1 MAGEDEGKPLTG
13 YAKRRLSTKV
23 TFGARDLPKENAIS
37 DMENIE
43 EMPEKIELDPQATPV
58 MKAPGT
64 IKKPSSPP
72 PAPVSGDD
80 AKQFTG
86 PTGYDARRLSTSL
99 KFQGKERPKE
109 NAIADVEN
117 PEDVDQALTEVV
129 MGGMR
134 MFLPQAQAD
143 AMVASGSASLPGSEP
158 EPVVEEVK
166 AEPVAAV
173 KKEPVAAAKA
183 EPVAAAKEEPAAEL
197 MEVFMGGVAMMLPTA
212 QAQALLA
219 SGGAQKSGAAA
230 PAPAPVPD
238 PVAAAPAPVAA
249 APAPVESDELME
261 VSMGGVAMM
270 LPKAQAQAMLASG
283 AAQEPGAAAPAP
295 APAPVPAPVAAAPAP
310 APAPVASDELME
322 VSMGGSSMML
332 PKAQAQALL
341 ASGAA
346 QVPGA
351 AAPAPAPAPVPA
363 PVAAAPAPAPAPAAR
378 APAPAAAAAA
388 PATPSDSLMEV
399 FLGSKGIMVPV
410 AEATAM
416 LAAGAVTAQAP
427 VPVVEEPLKL
437 KMVNVAGRDLMLP
450 MDQAM
455 EMLANGSARPI
466 AAERAPKDEGTAYG
480 LVEVNVDG
488 SNIMVPDNVVDAMC
502 AAGVAKRTAPKPVAS
517 LPVASAPKAPAA
529 AAASEELVEV
539 LINGQSVFVPA
550 TQAGSLVAFGA
561 AQRADS
567 VPKPPAPAPAP
578 APVAAA
584 PAPVSDPDALVEVNM
599 NGMNMFLP
607 AGQAEQ
613 MISMG
618 MASRV

>member
-1 MAGEDEGKPLTG
+1 MIYSKDRLAKLVGVLCFLQLSSGFLISKPSGSAVRNEVGTILNMAEEDEGKPLTG

-64 IKKPSSPP
+64 IKPSSPP

-117 PEDVDQALTEVV
+117 PEDMDQALTEVV

-230 PAPAPVPD
+230 PAPAPVPA

-249 APAPVESDELME
+249 APAP
-261 VSMGGVAMM
+261 
-270 LPKAQAQAMLASG
+270 
-283 AAQEPGAAAPAP
+283 
-295 APAPVPAPVAAAPAP
+295 APAPVE
-310 APAPVASDELME
+310 SDELME

-332 PKAQAQALL
+332 PKAQAQAML

-346 QVPGA
+346 QAPGA

-388 PATPSDSLMEV
+388 PSTPSDSLMEV

-517 LPVASAPKAPAA
+517 LPVASATKAPAA

-578 APVAAA
+578 VAAA

>member
-1 MAGEDEGKPLTG
+1 MIYSKDRLAKLVGVLCFLQLSSGFLISKPSGSAVRNEVGTILNMAEEDEGKPLTG

-64 IKKPSSPP
+64 IKPSSPP

-117 PEDVDQALTEVV
+117 PEDMDQALTEVV

-230 PAPAPVPD
+230 PAPAPVPA

-249 APAPVESDELME
+249 APAP
-261 VSMGGVAMM
+261 
-270 LPKAQAQAMLASG
+270 
-283 AAQEPGAAAPAP
+283 
-295 APAPVPAPVAAAPAP
+295 APAPVE
-310 APAPVASDELME
+310 SDELME

-388 PATPSDSLMEV
+388 PSTPSDSLMEV

-517 LPVASAPKAPAA
+517 LPVASATKAPAA

-578 APVAAA
+578 VAAA

>member
-1 MAGEDEGKPLTG
+1 MIYSKDRLAKLVGVLCFLQLSSGFLISKPSGSAVRNEVGTILNMAEEDEGKPLTG

-64 IKKPSSPP
+64 IKPSSPP

-117 PEDVDQALTEVV
+117 PEDMDQALTEVV

-230 PAPAPVPD
+230 PAPAPVPA

-249 APAPVESDELME
+249 APAP
-261 VSMGGVAMM
+261 
-270 LPKAQAQAMLASG
+270 
-283 AAQEPGAAAPAP
+283 
-295 APAPVPAPVAAAPAP
+295 APAPVE
-310 APAPVASDELME
+310 SDELME

-332 PKAQAQALL
+332 PKAQAQAML

-346 QVPGA
+346 QAPGA
-351 AAPAPAPAPVPA
+351 AAPAPAPAPVPT

-388 PATPSDSLMEV
+388 PSTPSDSLMEV

-517 LPVASAPKAPAA
+517 LPVASATKAPAA

-578 APVAAA
+578 VAAA

>member
-1 MAGEDEGKPLTG
+1 MIYSKDRLAKLVGVLCFLQLSSGFLISKPSGSAVRNEVGTILNMAEEDEGKPLTG

-64 IKKPSSPP
+64 IKPSSPP

-117 PEDVDQALTEVV
+117 PEDMDQALTEVV

-230 PAPAPVPD
+230 PAPAPVP
-238 PVAAAPAPVAA
+238 APVAA
-249 APAPVESDELME
+249 A
-261 VSMGGVAMM
+261 
-270 LPKAQAQAMLASG
+270 
-283 AAQEPGAAAPAP
+283 
-295 APAPVPAPVAAAPAP
+295 PAPVAAAPAP

-388 PATPSDSLMEV
+388 PSTPSDSLMEV

-517 LPVASAPKAPAA
+517 LPVASATKAPAA

-578 APVAAA
+578 VAAA

>member
-1 MAGEDEGKPLTG
+1 MIYSKDRLAKLVGVLCFLQLSSGFLISKPSGSAVRNEVGTILNMAEEDE
-13 YAKRRLSTKV
+13 
-23 TFGARDLPKENAIS
+23 
-37 DMENIE
+37 
-43 EMPEKIELDPQATPV
+43 
-58 MKAPGT
+58 
-64 IKKPSSPP
+64 
-72 PAPVSGDD
+72 
-80 AKQFTG
+80 G

-117 PEDVDQALTEVV
+117 PEDMDQALTEVV

-230 PAPAPVPD
+230 PAPAPVP
-238 PVAAAPAPVAA
+238 APVAA
-249 APAPVESDELME
+249 A
-261 VSMGGVAMM
+261 
-270 LPKAQAQAMLASG
+270 
-283 AAQEPGAAAPAP
+283 
-295 APAPVPAPVAAAPAP
+295 PAPVAAAPAP

-388 PATPSDSLMEV
+388 PSTPSDSLMEV

-517 LPVASAPKAPAA
+517 LPVASATKAPAA

-578 APVAAA
+578 VAAA

>member
-1 MAGEDEGKPLTG
+1 MIYSKERLAKLVGVLCFLQLSSGFLIGKPSGSAVRNEVGTILNMAGEDEGKPLTG

-249 APAPVESDELME
+249 APAPAPAPVESDELME
-261 VSMGGVAMM
+261 VSMGGSSMM

-310 APAPVASDELME
+310 APAP
-322 VSMGGSSMML
+322 
-332 PKAQAQALL
+332 
-341 ASGAA
+341 
-346 QVPGA
+346 
-351 AAPAPAPAPVPA
+351 
-363 PVAAAPAPAPAPAAR
+363 AAR
-378 APAPAAAAAA
+378 APAPAAAAAS
-388 PATPSDSLMEV
+388 ATPSDSLMEV

-466 AAERAPKDEGTAYG
+466 AAERAPKDEGTVYS

>member
-1 MAGEDEGKPLTG
+1 MAGEDE
-13 YAKRRLSTKV
+13 
-23 TFGARDLPKENAIS
+23 
-37 DMENIE
+37 
-43 EMPEKIELDPQATPV
+43 
-58 MKAPGT
+58 
-64 IKKPSSPP
+64 
-72 PAPVSGDD
+72 
-80 AKQFTG
+80 G

-230 PAPAPVPD
+230 PAPAP
-238 PVAAAPAPVAA
+238 A
-249 APAPVESDELME
+249 
-261 VSMGGVAMM
+261 
-270 LPKAQAQAMLASG
+270 
-283 AAQEPGAAAPAP
+283 
-295 APAPVPAPVAAAPAP
+295 
-310 APAPVASDELME
+310 
-322 VSMGGSSMML
+322 
-332 PKAQAQALL
+332 
-341 ASGAA
+341 
-346 QVPGA
+346 
-351 AAPAPAPAPVPA
+351 PA

-378 APAPAAAAAA
+378 APAPAAAAAS
-388 PATPSDSLMEV
+388 ATPSDSLMEV

-466 AAERAPKDEGTAYG
+466 AAERAPKDEGTVYS

-578 APVAAA
+578 VAAA

>member
-1 MAGEDEGKPLTG
+1 MIYSKDRLAKLVGVLCFLQLSSGFLISKPSGSAVRNEVGTILNMAEEDE
-13 YAKRRLSTKV
+13 
-23 TFGARDLPKENAIS
+23 
-37 DMENIE
+37 
-43 EMPEKIELDPQATPV
+43 
-58 MKAPGT
+58 
-64 IKKPSSPP
+64 
-72 PAPVSGDD
+72 
-80 AKQFTG
+80 G

-117 PEDVDQALTEVV
+117 PEDMDQALTEVV

-230 PAPAPVPD
+230 PAPAPVP
-238 PVAAAPAPVAA
+238 APVAA
-249 APAPVESDELME
+249 A
-261 VSMGGVAMM
+261 
-270 LPKAQAQAMLASG
+270 
-283 AAQEPGAAAPAP
+283 
-295 APAPVPAPVAAAPAP
+295 PAPVAAAPAP

-363 PVAAAPAPAPAPAAR
+363 PVAAAPAPAPAPVASDELMEVSMGGSSMMLPKAPAPAAR

-388 PATPSDSLMEV
+388 PSTPSDSLMEV

-517 LPVASAPKAPAA
+517 LPVASATKAPAA

-578 APVAAA
+578 VAAA

>member
-1 MAGEDEGKPLTG
+1 MIYSKDRLAKLVGVLCFLQLSSGFLISKPSGSAVRNEVGTILNMAGEDEGKPLTG

-64 IKKPSSPP
+64 IKPSSPP

-117 PEDVDQALTEVV
+117 PEDMDQALTEVV

-230 PAPAPVPD
+230 PAPAPVPA

-249 APAPVESDELME
+249 APAPAPAPVASDELME

-283 AAQEPGAAAPAP
+283 AAQ
-295 APAPVPAPVAAAPAP
+295 
-310 APAPVASDELME
+310 
-322 VSMGGSSMML
+322 
-332 PKAQAQALL
+332 
-341 ASGAA
+341 
-346 QVPGA
+346 VPGA

-363 PVAAAPAPAPAPAAR
+363 PVAATPAPAPAPAAR
-378 APAPAAAAAA
+378 APAPAAAAAS
-388 PATPSDSLMEV
+388 ATPSDSLMEV

-466 AAERAPKDEGTAYG
+466 AAERAPKDEGTVYS

>member
-1 MAGEDEGKPLTG
+1 MIYSKDRLAKLVGVLCFLQLSSGFLISKPSGSAVRNEVGTILNMAEEDEGKPLTG

-64 IKKPSSPP
+64 IKPSSPP

-117 PEDVDQALTEVV
+117 PEDMDQALTEVV

-230 PAPAPVPD
+230 PAPAPVPA

-249 APAPVESDELME
+249 APAP
-261 VSMGGVAMM
+261 
-270 LPKAQAQAMLASG
+270 
-283 AAQEPGAAAPAP
+283 
-295 APAPVPAPVAAAPAP
+295 APAPVE
-310 APAPVASDELME
+310 SDELME

-351 AAPAPAPAPVPA
+351 AAPAPAPAPVPT

-388 PATPSDSLMEV
+388 PSTPSDSLMEV

-517 LPVASAPKAPAA
+517 LPVASATKAPAA

-578 APVAAA
+578 VAAA